1 MNTEYHKI
9 NTCFK
14 RDMEK
19 TKKIILNDWSDP
31 VFEYLKD
38 NQWDWSEKVDG
49 TNIRAFWDGENT
61 TFGGRTDN
69 AQIPNGVINKLNELF
84 YATPQ
89 KIKLKEMFPEG
100 DVMFYGEGYGAKIQK
115 DGENYRSEQDFVLF
129 DVRVD
134 GVYLERCNI
143 EDIATKLGL
152 DIVPI
157 LHTGTLLEAIES
169 VRTGFNSQ
177 WGDFLAEGYV
187 LRPTVEMNDRRGNRI
202 ITKIKH
208 RDFLGL

>member
-1 MNTEYHKI
+1 MNEYHKI

-19 TKKIILNDWSDP
+19 TKKIILGEWSDP

-49 TNIRAFWDGENT
+49 TNIRVYFDGENVT
-61 TFGGRTDN
+61 YGGRTDN
-69 AQIPNGVINKLNELF
+69 AQIPNGVINRLNDLF
-84 YATPQ
+84 YSVPQ
-89 KIKLKEMFPEG
+89 KNKLKQLFPQG
-100 DVMFYGEGYGAKIQK
+100 GVCFYGEGYGSKIQK
-115 DGENYRSEQDFVLF
+115 GGELYREEQDFVLF
-129 DVRVD
+129 DINI
-134 GVYLERCNI
+134 GGLYLERSNV
-143 EDIATKLGL
+143 EGIATTIGL

-157 LHTGTLLEAIES
+157 IRQGTLLEAIES
-169 VRTGFNSQ
+169 TQIGFQST

-187 LRPTVEMNDRRGNRI
+187 LRPTTEINDRRGNRI

-208 RDFLGL
+208 VDFLGL